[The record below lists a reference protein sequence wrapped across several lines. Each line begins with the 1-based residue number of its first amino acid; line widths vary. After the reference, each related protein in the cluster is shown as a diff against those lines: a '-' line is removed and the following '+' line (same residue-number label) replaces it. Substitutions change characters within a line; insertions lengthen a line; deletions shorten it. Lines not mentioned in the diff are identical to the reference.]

1 MGFNYDG
8 RGHFDLDGLVCAAR
22 SEGGGDARGRGAD
35 ARRTTESLAAALRE
49 RYVNDL
55 RRNRELAALRQMTV
69 WEEEIAF

>member
-1 MGFNYDG
+1 M
-8 RGHFDLDGLVCAAR
+8 
-22 SEGGGDARGRGAD
+22 
-35 ARRTTESLAAALRE
+35 ESLAAALRE